1 VTRSAPNT
9 PGAEPLSCATGNSLW
24 GIWIVTK
31 LILRLRGILI
41 ALAALAL
48 SAGLAF
54 GAQPDASLWG
64 LANASSQAGQTV
76 PVQAGD
82 EETTGDETTDESTD
96 ESTDETTDETTSE
109 DSSDHC
115 ATDPTT
121 LTPEELAAANHGS
134 VVCWAAQQTQWPEWF
149 SNHGAFVACWAHS
162 GKADATDCT
171 VAPAPEAAAATHGK
185 GKGNGKGHNK

>member
-1 VTRSAPNT
+1 M
-9 PGAEPLSCATGNSLW
+9 
-24 GIWIVTK
+24 TK

-64 LANASSQAGQTV
+64 LANASSHAGQTV

-82 EETTGDETTDESTD
+82 EETTGDEATDETTDG
-96 ESTDETTDETTSE
+96 STDETT
-109 DSSDHC
+109 SSDSADNC
-115 ATDPTT
+115 TTDPTT
-121 LTPEELAAANHGS
+121 LTPEQLAAANHGS
-134 VVCWAAQQTQWPEWF
+134 VVCWAAQQTEWPEWF

-171 VAPAPEAAAATHGK
+171 VAPAAEAAAATHGK
-185 GKGNGKGHNK
+185 GKGHNNK